1 LLPFLVF
8 GAVTLVSYNADGHSR
23 GGLVILSPTPSSRS
37 SAAPAPSPSEA
48 QTPAP
53 APSTSLSPKPTA
65 PAGAN
70 LTISGSKENRTIAC
84 NQSAINVSGISNKV
98 VITGHCASL
107 NVSGVQNSI
116 TVDAVDSIETS
127 GFNNQITYHTGSPSI
142 DKSGDGNVVQQG

>member
-23 GGLVILSPTPSSRS
+23 GGLVILSPTPSNRS
-37 SAAPAPSPSEA
+37 SAALAPSPSEA

-70 LTISGSKENRTIAC
+70 LTISGRKENRTIAC

-142 DKSGDGNVVQQG
+142 DKSGDGNVVQLG